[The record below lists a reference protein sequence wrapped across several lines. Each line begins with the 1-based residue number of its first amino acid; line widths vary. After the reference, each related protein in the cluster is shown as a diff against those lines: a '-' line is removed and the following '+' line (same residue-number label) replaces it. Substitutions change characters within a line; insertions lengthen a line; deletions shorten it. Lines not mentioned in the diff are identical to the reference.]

1 MSFIIIFIIMF
12 LTLLIS
18 TFALLQIIGILL
30 FKLPKK
36 EFNCIVGLILWS
48 GILVGYYLIINKWFA
63 DYFYVYLVVS
73 TISFVISLSNIN
85 NLKVETQQNTNN
97 SKKSWQEF
105 LDDNFEPRGTRT
117 KMSDLK
123 TTEED
128 KIEQEENV
136 ETETSFGVIKP
147 KK

>member
-1 MSFIIIFIIMF
+1 MSFIIIFIIIF
-12 LTLLIS
+12 LTFLIS

-73 TISFVISLSNIN
+73 IISFVISLSNIN
-85 NLKVETQQNTNN
+85 NLKAESQQNTNEN
-97 SKKSWQEF
+97 SWQKF

-128 KIEQEENV
+128 EIEQEENV

>member
-12 LTLLIS
+12 LTFLIS

-73 TISFVISLSNIN
+73 IISFVISLSNIN
-85 NLKVETQQNTNN
+85 NLKAESQQNTNEN
-97 SKKSWQEF
+97 SWQKF

-117 KMSDLK
+117 KISDLK

-128 KIEQEENV
+128 EIEQKENV

>member
-12 LTLLIS
+12 LTFLIS

-36 EFNCIVGLILWS
+36 EFNCIVGSILWS

-73 TISFVISLSNIN
+73 IISFVISLSNIN
-85 NLKVETQQNTNN
+85 NLKAESQQNTNEN
-97 SKKSWQEF
+97 SWQKF

-128 KIEQEENV
+128 EIEQEENV

>member
-12 LTLLIS
+12 LTFLIS

-48 GILVGYYLIINKWFA
+48 SILVGYYLIINKWFT

-73 TISFVISLSNIN
+73 IISFVISLSNIN
-85 NLKVETQQNTNN
+85 NLKAESQQNTNEN
-97 SKKSWQEF
+97 SWQKF

-128 KIEQEENV
+128 EIEQEENV

>member
-12 LTLLIS
+12 LTFLIS

-73 TISFVISLSNIN
+73 IISFVISLSNIN
-85 NLKVETQQNTNN
+85 NLKAESQQNTNEN
-97 SKKSWQEF
+97 SWQEF

-117 KMSDLK
+117 KMSALK

-128 KIEQEENV
+128 EIEQEENV

>member
-12 LTLLIS
+12 LTFLIS

-36 EFNCIVGLILWS
+36 EFNCIVGLILWF

-73 TISFVISLSNIN
+73 IISFVISLSNIN
-85 NLKVETQQNTNN
+85 NLKAESQQNTNEN
-97 SKKSWQEF
+97 SWQKF

-128 KIEQEENV
+128 EIEQEENV

>member
-12 LTLLIS
+12 LTFLIS

-73 TISFVISLSNIN
+73 IISFVISLSNIN
-85 NLKVETQQNTNN
+85 NLKAESQQNTNEN
-97 SKKSWQEF
+97 SWQKF

-117 KMSDLK
+117 KMSALK

-128 KIEQEENV
+128 EIEQEENV

>member
-1 MSFIIIFIIMF
+1 MSFIIIIFIIMF
-12 LTLLIS
+12 LTFLIS

-73 TISFVISLSNIN
+73 IISFVISLSNIN
-85 NLKVETQQNTNN
+85 NLKAESQQNTNEN
-97 SKKSWQEF
+97 SWQKF

-128 KIEQEENV
+128 EIEQEENV

>member
-12 LTLLIS
+12 LTFLIS

-48 GILVGYYLIINKWFA
+48 GILVGYYLIISKWFA

-73 TISFVISLSNIN
+73 
-85 NLKVETQQNTNN
+85 
-97 SKKSWQEF
+97 
-105 LDDNFEPRGTRT
+105 
-117 KMSDLK
+117 
-123 TTEED
+123 
-128 KIEQEENV
+128 
-136 ETETSFGVIKP
+136 
-147 KK
+147 

>member
-12 LTLLIS
+12 LTFLIS

-73 TISFVISLSNIN
+73 IISFVISLSNIN
-85 NLKVETQQNTNN
+85 NLKAESQQNTNEN
-97 SKKSWQEF
+97 SWQKF

-128 KIEQEENV
+128 EIEQEENV

>member
-1 MSFIIIFIIMF
+1 MF
-12 LTLLIS
+12 LTFLIS

-73 TISFVISLSNIN
+73 IVSFVISLSNIN
-85 NLKVETQQNTNN
+85 NLKAESQQNTNEN
-97 SKKSWQEF
+97 SWQKF

-128 KIEQEENV
+128 EIEQEENV

>member
-12 LTLLIS
+12 LTFLIS

-73 TISFVISLSNIN
+73 IISFVISLSNIN
-85 NLKVETQQNTNN
+85 NLKAESQQNTNEN
-97 SKKSWQEF
+97 SWQKF

-117 KMSDLK
+117 KMSALK

-128 KIEQEENV
+128 EIEQEENV
-136 ETETSFGVIKP
+136 ETKTSFGVIKP

>member
-12 LTLLIS
+12 LTFLIS

-63 DYFYVYLVVS
+63 DYFYVYLIVS
-73 TISFVISLSNIN
+73 IISFVISLSNIN
-85 NLKVETQQNTNN
+85 NLKAESQQNTNEN
-97 SKKSWQEF
+97 SWQKF

-117 KMSDLK
+117 KMSALK

-128 KIEQEENV
+128 EIEQEENV

>member
-12 LTLLIS
+12 LTFLIS

-73 TISFVISLSNIN
+73 IVSFVISLSNIN
-85 NLKVETQQNTNN
+85 NLKAESQQNTNEN
-97 SKKSWQEF
+97 SWQKF

-128 KIEQEENV
+128 EIEQEENV